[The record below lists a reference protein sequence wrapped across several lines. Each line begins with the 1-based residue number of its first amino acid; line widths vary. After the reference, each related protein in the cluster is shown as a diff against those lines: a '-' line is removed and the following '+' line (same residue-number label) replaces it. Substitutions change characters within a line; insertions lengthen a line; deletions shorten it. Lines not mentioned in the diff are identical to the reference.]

1 MIMNKISILVL
12 AIMLL
17 SACGPHMYSTSS
29 TGKDNSSF
37 IIVLTEGQAYN
48 GVSLIVDGKTFPIE
62 KVYKVK
68 ASMKVHPIT
77 ISPGKH
83 KIEVLA
89 EGKTLVEENIF
100 IGLQET
106 KKIVLK

>member
-1 MIMNKISILVL
+1 MKKVL
-12 AIMLL
+12 IFLLAVVWL
-17 SACGPHMYSTSS
+17 SACSPHMYNTNSA
-29 TGKDNSSF
+29 GKDNLSF
-37 IIVLTEGQAYN
+37 IVVLTEGQSFDD
-48 GVSLIVDGKTFPIE
+48 VSVIVDGKIFPIE

-68 ASMKVHPIT
+68 ASRKAHPVT

-83 KIEVLA
+83 KLEVVSA
-89 EGKTLVEENIF
+89 GKTLIEENIF

>member
-1 MIMNKISILVL
+1 MKKILLL
-12 AIMLL
+12 AIVVVGL
-17 SACGPHMYSTSS
+17 SYCSPHMYNTSS
-29 TGKDNSSF
+29 SGKDNSSF
-37 IIVLTEGQAYN
+37 IIILADNQGYDN
-48 GVSLIVDGKTFPIE
+48 VSVIVDGKTFPIE

-68 ASMKVHPIT
+68 DSRKAHPVT

-83 KIEVLA
+83 KLEVMSS
-89 EGKTLVEENIF
+89 GKKIVEENIY